1 MKNRDGVYIIRFN
14 KKNIIRPFGINNI
27 FFTGLKMYFRTS
39 KIFNPENLINIV
51 LDPGHGGIDGGTGNV
66 NDILEKEINLDVC
79 LKLKKRIISRRL

>member
-14 KKNIIRPFGINNI
+14 KKILLGLLALII

-66 NDILEKEINLDVC
+66 NDI
-79 LKLKKRIISRRL
+79 